1 MADLTELSRAIG
13 SLESSVQTLFHKYD
27 DLYLIIKQLDKTLSK
42 RQWWNSAKVFTGAFC
57 GGFTAVIAK
66 IAIFG

>member
-1 MADLTELSRAIG
+1 MVDLTELSRAIG

-27 DLYLIIKQLDKTLSK
+27 EICQIVKHIDKSLSD

-57 GGFTAVIAK
+57 GGATVVVAK
-66 IAIFG
+66 MAIWG

>member
-27 DLYLIIKQLDKTLSK
+27 SLYIIIKRIDKNLSK
-42 RQWWNSAKVFTGAFC
+42 RQWWNSAKIFTGAFC
-57 GGFTAVIAK
+57 GGATVVAAK
-66 IAIFG
+66 MAMWG

>member
-1 MADLTELSRAIG
+1 MADLTELSRVIG

-27 DLYLIIKQLDKTLSK
+27 DLYVIIKRMDENLSK